1 MSNLGSDLGSNLGSA
16 DSLPGA
22 EAPAAWREYWTRG
35 RRSVGFLIGLAVT
48 VLLVVVALVSLV
60 WTPYPVDAMDIP
72 AKLQPPSAAH
82 LLGTD
87 QYGRDLLSRLM
98 AGAVNSI
105 AVSLVAV
112 GIGAGIGVPLG
123 ALAAARRGLVEE
135 VVMRFN
141 DFTFAFPALLSAVMI
156 TAILGPGAVNSI
168 IAIGIF
174 NIPVFARLTR
184 GASLSLWKRD
194 FVLAA
199 RVAGKGRT
207 RITVEHILP
216 NVSSLLIVQMT
227 IQFALGILAE
237 AGLSYLGLGT
247 QPPAPSWGRM
257 LNEAQTLMYQA
268 PLLAI
273 FPGLAIMVTVLG
285 LNLLGD
291 GLRDLLDPRL
301 RRVR

>member
-1 MSNLGSDLGSNLGSA
+1 MTA
-16 DSLPGA
+16 F
-22 EAPAAWREYWTRG
+22 WREYWTRG
-35 RRSVGFLIGLAVT
+35 RSSVGFVIGAAVT
-48 VLLVVVALVSLV
+48 AVLVAVALISLV
-60 WTPYPVDAMDIP
+60 WTPYAVDVIDIP
-72 AKLQPPSAAH
+72 SRLQGPSAAH
-82 LLGTD
+82 WLGTD
-87 QYGRDLLSRLM
+87 QYGRDVLSRLM

-112 GIGAGIGVPLG
+112 GIGAGLGVPLG

-156 TAILGPGAVNSI
+156 TAILGPGAINSI

-216 NVSSLLIVQMT
+216 NIASLLIVQMT
-227 IQFALGILAE
+227 IQFALAILAE

-247 QPPAPSWGRM
+247 QPPAPSWGKM
-257 LNEAQTLMYQA
+257 LNEAQTLMFQA
-268 PLLAI
+268 PLLAV
-273 FPGLAIMVTVLG
+273 FPGLAIMITVLG

-301 RRVR
+301 RRLR